1 MYWIDFLGYGASL
14 SVLAT
19 FCMNTMIPL
28 RAIALGSNVLFCLYG
43 AAAHIYPVLVLHAVL
58 FPINAF
64 RLIQLRRLMSEIR
77 AARKSELSL
86 NSLLPFMRRREV
98 SANTILIKK
107 SDTADCLYYLSEG
120 TVEMPDLGK
129 VFESGSVVGEIGVF
143 SKDHSRTA
151 TVVCCTDCVVYEL
164 SESIAKQIYFQDK
177 TFGFAMM
184 QLVIVHLLEDDRR
197 RSAPNAALHVSV

>member
-1 MYWIDFLGYGASL
+1 MSLIDFLGYAASL

-28 RAIALGSNVLFCLYG
+28 RAIALASNVLFCLYG

-64 RLIQLRRLMSEIR
+64 RLFQLRRLLREIR
-77 AARKSELSL
+77 SARKSELSL
-86 NSLLPFMRRREV
+86 NSLLPFLRRREF
-98 SANTILIKK
+98 SARHVLINKT
-107 SDTADCLYYLSEG
+107 DTADCLYYLHEG

-129 VFESGSVVGEIGVF
+129 AFESGSVLGEIGVF
-143 SKDHSRTA
+143 SQDHHRTA
-151 TVVCCTDCVVYEL
+151 TVVCRTDCVVYEL

-184 QLVIVHLLEDDRR
+184 QLVLVHLLEDDRR
-197 RSAPNAALHVSV
+197 RSTLNAAPPVSI

>member
-1 MYWIDFLGYGASL
+1 MNWIEILGYAASL

-19 FCMNTMIPL
+19 FCMSTMIPL

-43 AAAHIYPVLVLHAVL
+43 AAAHIYPVLILHAVL
-58 FPINAF
+58 FPINAY
-64 RLIQLRRLMSEIR
+64 RLFQLRQLIREIR

-86 NSLLPFMRRREV
+86 TSLLPFLRRREFP
-98 SANTILIKK
+98 ADHILIRKG
-107 SDTADCLYYLSEG
+107 DPADCLYYLFEG

-143 SKDHSRTA
+143 SKDHNRTA
-151 TVVCCTDCVVYEL
+151 TLVCRTSCVVYEL

-197 RSAPNAALHVSV
+197 RSAPDAARHVPA